1 MKTFSTQQT
10 VNISEKVRNELVA
23 AAEKHCQQAV
33 TLVERGSYGDIIKA
47 RRHLS
52 DSEKLLS
59 AAGDERAKV
68 VRSMNAGLEPLEKK
82 ALMVQ
87 LRKIGE
93 A

>member
-1 MKTFSTQQT
+1 MQQT
-10 VNISEKVRNELVA
+10 VSISEKARGELVSA
-23 AAEKHCQQAV
+23 AKKHCHQAVELAEK
-33 TLVERGSYGDIIKA
+33 GSYGDIVKA

-59 AAGDERAKV
+59 AAGDDRAKV
-68 VRSMNAGLEPLEKK
+68 VHAMNMNLEKMEKK